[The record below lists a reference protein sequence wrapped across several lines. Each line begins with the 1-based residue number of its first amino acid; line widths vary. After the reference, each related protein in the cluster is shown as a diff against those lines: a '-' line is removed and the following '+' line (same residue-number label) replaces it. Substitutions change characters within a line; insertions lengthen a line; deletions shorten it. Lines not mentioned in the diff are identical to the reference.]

1 MYFSIE
7 GQDGV
12 GKTTMINKLKE
23 DLKDKNIIFVQE
35 PYGENSPKLCKDI
48 KNIIY
53 NYDYLTKYQYNLLFS
68 VARIELYNKVI
79 SPALAFNKTV
89 ISDRS
94 LYSTFAYNYDFNNFN
109 DNVNAYINNLKEHI
123 DDYQLPTLIVLNPT
137 EELRQKHINKR
148 GKLNHLDNTNQEEVK
163 KKYHMLLNNEHIT
176 SIIINYDNDEE
187 GYQKLLNRIKGLL

>member
-53 NYDYLTKYQYNLLFS
+53 NYDYLTKYQYNLLCFHKIFTFIMYS
-68 VARIELYNKVI
+68 YNDK
-79 SPALAFNKTV
+79 KT
-89 ISDRS
+89 R
-94 LYSTFAYNYDFNNFN
+94 
-109 DNVNAYINNLKEHI
+109 
-123 DDYQLPTLIVLNPT
+123 
-137 EELRQKHINKR
+137 
-148 GKLNHLDNTNQEEVK
+148 
-163 KKYHMLLNNEHIT
+163 
-176 SIIINYDNDEE
+176 
-187 GYQKLLNRIKGLL
+187 